1 MLLSFM
7 AIFFL
12 PVSVLGFEFISDFW
26 GENWIFLIIFLLLI
40 ISLNVFFLAN
50 WSILKYVEK
59 EDWNS
64 LIPLLEKRIY
74 KNNFIT
80 YSNVRLL
87 VHAYLLR
94 SSGENLLKLENHV
107 RDKRKNLYRKTF
119 LMFSSGHLLT
129 DKPEELEDYF
139 ETAYRDKSLKGQE
152 WIALKYILALVIIN
166 KYEKALEVL
175 KAADGKNNSPVLKL
189 LSLYF
194 KFLCSPTEER
204 DRIITAKDDF
214 ISGNDA
220 ASFEAALDKEKGD
233 IHVLFLSKIIEQAK
247 EWAYGI

>member
-1 MLLSFM
+1 MLLSFL
-7 AIFFL
+7 AIFLL

-74 KNNFIT
+74 KNNLIT

-94 SSGENLLKLENHV
+94 SSGESLLKLENHV
-107 RDKRKNLYRKTF
+107 RDKRKSLYRKTF

-129 DKPEELEDYF
+129 DKPEELEQYF

-152 WIALKYILALVIIN
+152 WIALKYILALVILN
-166 KYEKALEVL
+166 KYGKALEVL
-175 KAADGKNNSPVLKL
+175 KADEGKNNSPVLNL
-189 LSLYF
+189 CRLYF
-194 KFLCSPTEER
+194 SFLCSPPEDR
-204 DRIITAKDDF
+204 DSIIAAKDDF
-214 ISGNDA
+214 ISENNA
-220 ASFEAALDKEKGD
+220 ISFEAALDKEKGD